1 MKKIWFIRLL
11 CAVML
16 FSAYAIAEDQGGTR
30 ITDALMQAGITEPVQ
45 LSQWGDTAACFTE
58 IEGKKRLVVLEKK
71 ENVWQIKIDNPT
83 ALIQDA
89 DWP

>member
-1 MKKIWFIRLL
+1 MVEKPYRIRKDKGMKKIWFVSLL

-45 LSQWGDTAACFTE
+45 LSQWQHSL
-58 IEGKKRLVVLEKK
+58 RY
-71 ENVWQIKIDNPT
+71 P
-83 ALIQDA
+83 
-89 DWP
+89 